1 MRGMDHIASSF
12 KARGFGHPQ
21 TGRPLCFCTA
31 LSQLIGQPYSW
42 PSAKEDH
49 KSTCAS
55 TPCSVPRALNEKQ
68 GGQTSTHLHSLAMT
82 CGFDVCLAGEG
93 LFLAL
98 CKAQMCTDGKQGLKE
113 LYNSPE
119 HTKEEDAVTITLRNK
134 TEAASETNPFIP
146 ALPLITC
153 KDDTDFQRDEL
164 ITQLTQLHLT
174 WPLPSV
180 DKELTMRFLLS

>member
-1 MRGMDHIASSF
+1 
-12 KARGFGHPQ
+12 
-21 TGRPLCFCTA
+21 
-31 LSQLIGQPYSW
+31 
-42 PSAKEDH
+42 
-49 KSTCAS
+49 
-55 TPCSVPRALNEKQ
+55 
-68 GGQTSTHLHSLAMT
+68 MT

-98 CKAQMCTDGKQGLKE
+98 CKAQMCTDGKQGLEE
-113 LYNSPE
+113 LYNSPA
-119 HTKEEDAVTITLRNK
+119 HTKEEDVVTITLRNK
-134 TEAASETNPFIP
+134 TEAAPETNPFIP
-146 ALPLITC
+146 ALPLITR